1 MLIVNGRQASIDLGD
16 NEGPFRFA
24 RGSTSEPTH
33 PASGLRERALVQM
46 DRSDRLSWYAELAEV
61 DNERAEGRG
70 GAVQRPPLR
79 SGDRH
84 PVRALVSSIQAEF
97 ARPGGN
103 DGRARPVD
111 GAYDHHALGATLVS
125 PRAGLAANSGAPG
138 RDLASAP
145 RMEKFLKLRSQD
157 D

>member
-1 MLIVNGRQASIDLGD
+1 VNGRQASIDLGD

-79 SGDRH
+79 SGIVILC
-84 PVRALVSSIQAEF
+84 VRWYLRYKLSLRDLVEMI
-97 ARPGGN
+97 
-103 DGRARPVD
+103 GRARPVD

>member
-97 ARPGGN
+97 ARPGRN
-103 DGRARPVD
+103 DWPSAACRWRIRP
-111 GAYDHHALGATLVS
+111 S
-125 PRAGLAANSGAPG
+125 CAGCNACFPES
-138 RDLASAP
+138 
-145 RMEKFLKLRSQD
+145 RSCR
-157 D
+157 